1 MEVADLTCSCVRVC
15 VCVCVCSTMFGSV
28 LSYVSLRLLGEAA
41 SEPHMLAAQR
51 FIRSHG
57 GALYAPSW

>member
-1 MEVADLTCSCVRVC
+1 MSMSMSI
-15 VCVCVCSTMFGSV
+15 CSTMFGSV
-28 LSYVSLRLLGEAA
+28 LSYVSLRLLGESA